1 MSEDKIK
8 ETFDL
13 FDRDGDG
20 KISTKEVGT
29 VLRAL
34 GLTPT
39 EGEVANIIKDISEEA
54 INFDFFKDIFVQN
67 KREVDS
73 EKELTDAFSVF
84 DKEGTGE
91 LNTNDLRNA
100 LTTMGESLPEEEVDN
115 VLKQVDKDGKIKIED
130 IIKVLIGNSTKEK

>member
-1 MSEDKIK
+1 MTAQWLSQRRPTGEAEMRAKMQQQAWADGLFGSISEEDKIK

-54 INFDFFKDIFVQN
+54 INFDFF
-67 KREVDS
+67 
-73 EKELTDAFSVF
+73 
-84 DKEGTGE
+84 
-91 LNTNDLRNA
+91 
-100 LTTMGESLPEEEVDN
+100 
-115 VLKQVDKDGKIKIED
+115 
-130 IIKVLIGNSTKEK
+130 